1 MLKAA
6 KSSGETLPE
15 IVVCNVDWESMEKAG
30 LSDGQKQIQSAF
42 ETYGVKDYVMVQKGD
57 VKIAV
62 VGVFGKDALEC
73 APTCELSFKDPVDVY
88 KRQIQRI

>member
-15 IVVCNVDWESMEKAG
+15 IVVCNVDWDSMEKAG
-30 LSDGQKQIQSAF
+30 LNDGQKQIQSAF

-62 VGVFGKDALEC
+62 VGVFGKDALN
-73 APTCELSFKDPVDVY
+73 AHQPVNY
-88 KRQIQRI
+88 PSRILLRPLRKQ